1 MKRRILCLVVA
12 VILLLTGC
20 SWMDGNY
27 VSVTPH
33 QTQIS
38 GNQSNSIS
46 ASNYMQLRN
55 ALTAL
60 VQAGTETAVIHVA
73 EYDQDLISNAMESA
87 VEYICNTLPL
97 GAYAVESFDYEIG
110 SAGGQ
115 PAVSIEISYIH
126 GRSEIRKIQEV
137 SDMDAAE
144 AAIAKALQQ
153 CDEGIVLQVRQ
164 YTRRDLV
171 QYVEDFAEENPNLI
185 MEIPQVAVGLYPE
198 LGTNRILEMKF
209 TYETSRDSLRSMQDQ
224 VRRVFAS
231 AALYINQNDAQI
243 QKYTQLYNF
252 LMERFDYQIQTSITP
267 SYSLLSHGVGDG
279 KAFAE
284 VYSAMCRQ
292 AGLECRVISGTRSG
306 EAWYWNLICVDG
318 VYYHVD
324 LLQSY
329 QSGRFTMR
337 MDWDMQNY
345 VWDYSAYPQ
354 AGSLATEPAP
364 TE

>member
-1 MKRRILCLVVA
+1 MKRRILCLATA
-12 VILLLTGC
+12 VILLLAGC
-20 SWMDGNY
+20 SWMDGSY

-33 QTQIS
+33 QAQMS
-38 GNQSNSIS
+38 GNQSDRIS
-46 ASNYMQLRN
+46 ASNYLQLRN
-55 ALTAL
+55 ALVAL
-60 VQAGTETAVIHVA
+60 IQTGTESAVIHVA

-87 VEYICNTLPL
+87 VDYICHTHPL
-97 GAYAVESFDYEIG
+97 GAYAVESLDYEIG

-126 GRSEIRKIQEV
+126 GRSEIRKIQQV
-137 SDMDAAE
+137 SDMDAVE

-185 MEIPQVAVGLYPE
+185 METPQVAVGLYPE
-198 LGTNRILEMKF
+198 SGSNRILEIKF
-209 TYETSRDSLRSMQDQ
+209 TYETSRDSLRSMQYE
-224 VRRVFAS
+224 VARVFAS
-231 AALYINQNDAQI
+231 ASLYINQNDPQI

-252 LMERFDYQIQTSITP
+252 LMERFDYQFQTSITP
-267 SYSLLSHGVGDG
+267 SYSLLNHGVGDA

-292 AGLECRVISGTRSG
+292 AGLDCRVISGTRSG
-306 EAWYWNLICVDG
+306 EAWYWNLICDEG

-329 QSGRFTMR
+329 QSGRFTR
-337 MDWDMQNY
+337 LMDWDMQNY

-354 AGSLATEPAP
+354 AIIITEEPVP